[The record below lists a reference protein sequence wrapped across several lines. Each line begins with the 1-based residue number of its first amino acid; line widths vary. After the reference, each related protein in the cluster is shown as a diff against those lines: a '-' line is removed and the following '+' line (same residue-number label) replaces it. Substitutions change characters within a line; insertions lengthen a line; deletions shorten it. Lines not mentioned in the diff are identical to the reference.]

1 VIVPLLAA
9 AAAIWAAMLPAAAYA
24 ASQPAGSRLWHSF
37 ALAVYSFGAAICHQ
51 RPERS
56 FHLAAAPWP
65 VCARCAGIYFGA
77 AGAAIV
83 LAYVVSPFRRTT
95 VRVRQAPDTT
105 YVRIVLALA
114 ALPLIVSLVYEWTTG
129 DTPSNAVRATTG
141 AVLGAVVAF
150 VVLDAL
156 SRPR

>member
-1 VIVPLLAA
+1 VIGPLLAA
-9 AAAIWAAMLPAAAYA
+9 AVAIWAAMLPAAAYA

-56 FHLAAAPWP
+56 FHLAAAPLP
-65 VCARCAGIYFGA
+65 VCARCAGIYVGA

-83 LAYVVSPFRRTT
+83 FAYVVSAFRRT
-95 VRVRQAPDTT
+95 VRVRLKPDTT
-105 YVRIVLALA
+105 YVRIILALA
-114 ALPLIVSLVYEWTTG
+114 ALPLVVSLVYEWTTG
-129 DTPSNAVRATTG
+129 DAPSNAVRATTG